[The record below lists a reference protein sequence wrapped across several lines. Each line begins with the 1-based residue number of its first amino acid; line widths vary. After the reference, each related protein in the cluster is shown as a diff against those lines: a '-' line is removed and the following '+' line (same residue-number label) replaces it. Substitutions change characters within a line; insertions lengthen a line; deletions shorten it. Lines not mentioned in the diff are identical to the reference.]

1 MYGRSRRAST
11 STVESEC
18 EADIR
23 WRQESSVVRT
33 VSKDMTPN
41 DWPIFELANA
51 IVLDKHGQTMENALL
66 VSKRGPF
73 IVRGHLI
80 IDDPSQKS
88 HLIMRARPST
98 PLEIRSS
105 VLYSIGESDDGRP
118 LIWVS
123 GQGGWYEID
132 PCRAYK
138 PIYAK
143 MCEATTMYYTL
154 LDIYTEQSSGKAKKS
169 QATTIMEELGPVF
182 HKYAVRIG
190 DGSTIEEVFARAH
203 EHAAFF
209 IDKISQNDDPLDWS
223 TTAFYKYVC
232 SQVSEQARATPTAL
246 APGPSSRPLQQD
258 ARLSDADDSTRV
270 NVQTPAIAVIN
281 RGGSSGSIAAKD
293 DESCRGQRGGTEK
306 SRNSIPR
313 TVGKRTPSERSF
325 VSPFASP
332 PLATNHPIIPLY
344 EPSDKDDAPNSP
356 LQSALAV
363 MDCCFDALANSRTGM
378 TLINTLT
385 YLYFHYTLPSYKDER
400 VGSYKQPAEEWL
412 HYYSKAMLPLLDDSF
427 RHHEL
432 YSDLQFL
439 ANSDLKLLSW
449 KPSDFPLVIRARNT
463 VQRRGSTTRAVRRRA
478 PSFPAPTPSN
488 IDTSNHNIAAS
499 DGPRPIGKRPT
510 RTPHK
515 SSLQPIGGPPKKR
528 LRTDFEDEDPD
539 SDFAGQDEDS
549 YYYDDGDSV
558 DQELH
563 LRGVQPT
570 DSADEDGVA
579 QGFQDEDGVERTRLV
594 IRAEKIPNMTP
605 RGPDDTWTCDQEGCD
620 YVVRGSSE
628 QDSHERIQQHFRVHE
643 QQLSRMQLAM
653 KEGAR
658 GHMPVNHLLDK
669 IKNLQGE
676 ATDPPYQ
683 PIKRKLIV

>member
-80 IDDPSQKS
+80 IDDPSQNS

-105 VLYSIGESDDGRP
+105 VLYSIGESEDGRP
-118 LIWVS
+118 LVWVS
-123 GQGGWYEID
+123 GQGGWYEIE

-182 HKYAVRIG
+182 HKVWRLRFRSCYAVRIG
-190 DGSTIEEVFARAH
+190 DGSTIEEVFGRAQ

-232 SQVSEQARATPTAL
+232 SQVSEQAGAIPTAL
-246 APGPSSRPLQQD
+246 APGPSSRPLQQES
-258 ARLSDADDSTRV
+258 RMSDADEYTRK
-270 NVQTPAIAVIN
+270 NAQTPAIAVIN
-281 RGGSSGSIAAKD
+281 RGGSTGSIAAKD
-293 DESCRGQRGGTEK
+293 DESCRGQRGGTDK
-306 SRNSIPR
+306 SRSSKPR

-332 PLATNHPIIPLY
+332 PPATNYPIIPLY

-378 TLINTLT
+378 TLLNTLT

-432 YSDLQFL
+432 YSDLQSL
-439 ANSDLKLLSW
+439 ARSDLKLLSW

-463 VQRRGSTTRAVRRRA
+463 GQRRGPITGAVRRRA
-478 PSFPAPTPSN
+478 PSFPTPASS
-488 IDTSNHNIAAS
+488 SNHNIAAS
-499 DGPRPIGKRPT
+499 EGPRPIGKRPT

-528 LRTDFEDEDPD
+528 LRIEFEDEDPD
-539 SDFAGQDEDS
+539 SDFTGQDEDS
-549 YYYDDGDSV
+549 YYYDDSDLV

-563 LRGVQPT
+563 LRGVHPT
-570 DSADEDGVA
+570 CSADEDGVG
-579 QGFQDEDGVERTRLV
+579 QGFQDQDGVERTRLV
-594 IRAEKIPNMTP
+594 IRAERIPNMTP

-620 YVVRGSSE
+620 YFVRGSSE
-628 QDSHERIQQHFRVHE
+628 QDSHDRIQQHFRVHE

-658 GHMPVNHLLDK
+658 GHIPVK
-669 IKNLQGE
+669 
-676 ATDPPYQ
+676 Y
-683 PIKRKLIV
+683 VFF

>member
-258 ARLSDADDSTRV
+258 ARLSDADYSTRV

-528 LRTDFEDEDPD
+528 LRTDFEDEDSD

>member
-33 VSKDMTPN
+33 VSKDMAPN

-80 IDDPSQKS
+80 IDDPSQNS

-105 VLYSIGESDDGRP
+105 VLYSIGESEDGRP
-118 LIWVS
+118 LVWVS
-123 GQGGWYEID
+123 GQGGWYEIE

-182 HKYAVRIG
+182 HKYSVRIG
-190 DGSTIEEVFARAH
+190 DGSTIEEVFGRAQ

-232 SQVSEQARATPTAL
+232 SQVSEQAVAIPTAL
-246 APGPSSRPLQQD
+246 APGPSSRPLQQES
-258 ARLSDADDSTRV
+258 RTRE
-270 NVQTPAIAVIN
+270 NAQTPAIAVIN
-281 RGGSSGSIAAKD
+281 RVGSSGSIAAKD
-293 DESCRGQRGGTEK
+293 DESYRGQRGGTDK
-306 SRNSIPR
+306 SRSSKPR

-332 PLATNHPIIPLY
+332 PPATNYPIIPLY

-378 TLINTLT
+378 TLLNTLT

-432 YSDLQFL
+432 YSDLQSL
-439 ANSDLKLLSW
+439 AHSDLKLLSW
-449 KPSDFPLVIRARNT
+449 KPSDFPLVIKARNT
-463 VQRRGSTTRAVRRRA
+463 GQRRGPTTGAVRRRA
-478 PSFPAPTPSN
+478 PSFPTPAPS
-488 IDTSNHNIAAS
+488 SNHNIAAS
-499 DGPRPIGKRPT
+499 EGPKPIGKRPT

-528 LRTDFEDEDPD
+528 LRTEFEDEDPD
-539 SDFAGQDEDS
+539 SDFVGQDEDS
-549 YYYDDGDSV
+549 YYYDDGDLV

-570 DSADEDGVA
+570 DSAEDGMG
-579 QGFQDEDGVERTRLV
+579 QGFQDQDGVERTRLV

-620 YVVRGSSE
+620 YFVRGSSE
-628 QDSHERIQQHFRVHE
+628 QDSHDRIQQHLRVHE

-658 GHMPVNHLLDK
+658 GHIPVK
-669 IKNLQGE
+669 
-676 ATDPPYQ
+676 Y
-683 PIKRKLIV
+683 VSF